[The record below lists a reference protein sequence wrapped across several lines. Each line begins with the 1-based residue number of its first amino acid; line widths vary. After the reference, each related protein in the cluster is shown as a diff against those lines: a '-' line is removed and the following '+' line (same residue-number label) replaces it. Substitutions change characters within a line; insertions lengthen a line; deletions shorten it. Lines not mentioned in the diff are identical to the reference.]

1 MAAIPSG
8 LTSLVQPL
16 DFCINKSFKDK
27 LWKQWN
33 VWMLGEE
40 SYTKRGLSVTCV
52 FGNYE
57 WIDSKSKGWNKTG
70 IKSFKKC
77 AISENLDG
85 IKFAMMMKM
94 MLNLK
99 KTNTIYMT
107 IYQKKILES
116 KYN

>member
-16 DFCINKSFKDK
+16 DVCINKSVKDK

-33 VWMLGEE
+33 VWMLEGEE

-70 IKSFKKC
+70 IKSFEKC
-77 AISENLDG
+77 AIYENLYG
-85 IKFAMMMKM
+85 IKVAMMMKM
-94 MLNLK
+94 MPNLK
-99 KTNTIYMT
+99 K
-107 IYQKKILES
+107 
-116 KYN
+116 YN